1 MSDLGLRAYGN
12 NDEEYMAKPYSP
24 QTESVKFFYIFLI
37 FFSKLMKRLKRLLIN
52 VLIDVEKWLKKSN
65 LKLKN

>member
-24 QTESVKFFYIFLI
+24 QTESVYLFLI
-37 FFSKLMKRLKRLLIN
+37 FLTLLAN
-52 VLIDVEKWLKKSN
+52 
-65 LKLKN
+65 

>member
-24 QTESVKFFYIFLI
+24 QTESVYLYLIFLT
-37 FFSKLMKRLKRLLIN
+37 LLAN
-52 VLIDVEKWLKKSN
+52 
-65 LKLKN
+65 